1 MKYLFI
7 LGRNQE
13 LSIAEIKAYL
23 RRTDNE
29 CEEIGLVKNGLLVS
43 VNRELEAN
51 EIDFLG
57 GTLAIGKVIC
67 SGDENRF
74 MKEIEKT
81 MIYSGTKNNFNYT
94 IWNFSEEFEEF
105 REYLKKRFREE
116 KLKASFKGL
125 TNEIHMQDGENELI
139 PSSRTIDEEYFL
151 FKNSEINYF
160 GKIIQKCDYKKLAD
174 RDMKKPVRRESLAIS
189 PRLAKIMINLSE
201 VKKDEKLVDAFC
213 GIGVILQEALLQGIE
228 VLGIDRDKAAIEGAT
243 QNLKWFEFDS
253 KKYSLVNYDSTRVDL
268 RNFNVMVSEPDLGDI
283 LKRIPTKEK
292 AERILLDFE
301 KLMVQ
306 VINNVK
312 RKVSGKIV
320 FSSPYIRIGKRR
332 ISCDIDNICHR
343 TGYEVVGNGIPEFRE
358 NQIVGRIIFILNKNH
373 S

>member
-13 LSIAEIKAYL
+13 LSIAEIKSYL
-23 RRTDNE
+23 RRTNNE
-29 CEEIGLVKNGLLVS
+29 FEEIGLVKNGILIS
-43 VNRELEAN
+43 VEKELEKN
-51 EIDFLG
+51 EIDYLG
-57 GTLAIGKVIC
+57 GTLAIGQVIC
-67 SGDENRF
+67 SGDETRF

-94 IWNFSEEFEEF
+94 VWDFSAEFEGF

-139 PSSRTIDEEYFL
+139 PSSRTLDEEYFL
-151 FKNSEINYF
+151 FEKNEISYF
-160 GKIIQKCDYKKLAD
+160 GKIIQKCDYKKLEE

-201 VKKDEKLVDAFC
+201 IKKGEKLLDAFC
-213 GIGVILQEALLQGIE
+213 GIGVILQEALLQGID
-228 VLGIDRDKAAIEGAT
+228 VTGVDNDKYAIEGAK
-243 QNLKWFEFDS
+243 QNLKWFNFDE
-253 KKYSLVNYDSTRVDL
+253 KKYFLINYDSTQVNL
-268 RNFNVMVSEPDLGDI
+268 GNFNVMVSEPDLGET
-283 LKRIPTKEK
+283 LKKVPQKEK
-292 AERILLDFE
+292 AEKILKEFE

-306 VINNVK
+306 IINNVK

-320 FSSPYIRIGKRR
+320 FSSPYIRIGKKR
-332 ISCDIDNICHR
+332 ISCDIDNICTR
-343 TGYEVVGNGIPEFRE
+343 TGYKLFEKGIPEFRD
-358 NQIVGRIIFILNKNH
+358 NQIVGRMIFVLER
-373 S
+373 

>member
-13 LSIAEIKAYL
+13 LSIAEIKSYL
-23 RRTDNE
+23 RRTENSF
-29 CEEIGLVKNGLLVS
+29 EEIGLIKNGILIS
-43 VNRELEAN
+43 VGRELEKN

-57 GTLAIGKVIC
+57 GTLAIGQVIC

-94 IWNFSEEFEEF
+94 VWDFSEKFEDF

-125 TNEIHMQDGENELI
+125 TNEINMQEGENELI

-151 FKNSEINYF
+151 FENKEINYF
-160 GKIIQKCDYKKLAD
+160 GKIIQKCDYKKLSE

-201 VKKDEKLVDAFC
+201 VKKGEKLIDTFC

-228 VLGIDRDKAAIEGAT
+228 VTGVDRDKNAIEGAKE
-243 QNLKWFEFDS
+243 NLKWFGFDS
-253 KKYSLVNYDSTRVDL
+253 KKYSLINFDSTRVDL
-268 RNFNVMVSEPDLGDI
+268 REFNVLVSEPDLGDI
-283 LKRIPTKEK
+283 LKKTPTKER
-292 AERILLDFE
+292 AENSLKIFE

-312 RKVSGKIV
+312 RKVSGRIV
-320 FSSPYIRIGKRR
+320 FTSPYIRIGKRR
-332 ISCDIDNICHR
+332 IVCDIENICTR
-343 TGYEVVGNGIPEFRE
+343 TGYRIVGNGIPEFRD
-358 NQIVGRIIFILNKNH
+358 NQIVGRMIYVLEKD
-373 S
+373 